1 MKNWGCLLLLSSL
14 TGTLSAQ
21 VSFSGLSVDQ
31 GKHLVFSVRAS
42 SAQGTDTGWFEA
54 DLGSGQLTTL
64 TFPVDTA
71 QWLAKAK
78 VLQWSN
84 AFGTFRLLPQ
94 GKVITVSPDSFA
106 GKSLLRWGKPLPSAY
121 SPDGVWALV
130 QIQKS
135 PVEGDLA
142 LWNIK
147 TGILERITQ
156 GITLST
162 NEAPALW
169 SPNGEFFVYVKA
181 DRLYY
186 YSMEQHAQ
194 DRVPP
199 EALRCLGAGLL
210 SSVRWGPDGDLVY
223 VRDNSLWRL
232 LPQDFYAL
240 SLFGAKYQ
248 TWGLVT
254 AFPLA
259 FDPATD
265 RFWLSPDLRFVL
277 LLVEGRT
284 LLLKSTGYFHDGAP
298 TWKGGAYVPLPG
310 GSRVKRVLWSEQG
323 AQVLVNNLRTPLS
336 AVFQLT
342 QKGARLQAQ
351 GGDFLDIAASSN
363 DKQVLLTTS
372 DGLSLRKATDFSQ
385 QNFFAQQGTRAAF
398 WQGQDVLLCS
408 VSGVQKLSLVSG
420 LKTPLVLGAAQGIA
434 FDQKGVPIAKEGE
447 GLWAWTQGVWQPISG
462 STLPARQTDNAQV
475 RVFLQSLNSEVHNR
489 IMVRLLDRS
498 VTVPLLPPPLPEPP
512 ALKNQPE
519 TESPD
524 GVFTH
529 GARDEKREI
538 ALVFLAQDSDQGLGE
553 VLSALRSWKA
563 GATFFV
569 NGDFLRRHPEA
580 CREIAASGAETANG
594 FYIPFQFSSTD
605 ASGAFIPK
613 GLARQEDDWH
623 RKTGTELSPLWW
635 PSGYSPGVVQA
646 AAKAGYVTVG
656 TDLKLPAPVGGRLE
670 SSVWI
675 DTLLKSVR
683 PGAIVPLTLGE
694 RDSKT
699 GDSFFRRLDLL
710 LNALKQAGYS
720 FVSVSKLRE
729 HSLN

>member
-1 MKNWGCLLLLSSL
+1 MKRWGCILLLSGL
-14 TGTLSAQ
+14 TVTLSAQ
-21 VSFSGLSVDQ
+21 VSFSGLAVDQ
-31 GKHLVFSVRAS
+31 GKHLVFSVQAS
-42 SAQGTDTGWFEA
+42 SAQGTDIGWFEA

-71 QWLAKAK
+71 EWLPKAK

-84 AFGTFRLLPQ
+84 AFGSFRLLPQ
-94 GKVITVSPDSFA
+94 GNVVTVSPDSFS

-121 SPDGVWALV
+121 SPEGAWALV

-135 PVEGDLA
+135 PIEGDLA

-147 TGILERITQ
+147 TGMLERITQ

-162 NEAPALW
+162 NSAPALW

-186 YSMEQHAQ
+186 YSMEQRAQ

-210 SSVRWGPDGDLVY
+210 SSVRWSPDGDLVY

-232 LPQDFYAL
+232 LPQDFYTL
-240 SLFGAKYQ
+240 SLFGPEYQ

-259 FDPATD
+259 FNPATD

-284 LLLKSTGYFHDGAP
+284 LLLKSTGYFHDGDT
-298 TWKGGAYVPLPG
+298 TWKGGSYVPLPG

-323 AQVLVNNLRTPLS
+323 ARVLVNNLRNPLS
-336 AVFQLT
+336 AVFQMT
-342 QKGARLQAQ
+342 QNGAKLQAQ
-351 GGDFLDIAASSN
+351 GVGFLDMAASP
-363 DKQVLLTTS
+363 DGKQVLLTTS
-372 DGLSLRKATDFSQ
+372 EGLSLRNASDFSQ
-385 QNFFAQQGTRAAF
+385 QNFFAQQETRAAF

-408 VSGVQKLSLVSG
+408 SAGVQKLSLVTG
-420 LKTPLVLGAAQGIA
+420 LKTLLVLGAAQSMA
-434 FDQKGVPIAKEGE
+434 FDQKGVLIAKEGG
-447 GLWAWTQGVWQPISG
+447 GLWAWTQGVWQPLSG
-462 STLPARQTDNAQV
+462 STLPSRQTDNSQV
-475 RVFLQSLNSEVHNR
+475 RVFLQNLNSEVHNR
-489 IMVRLLDRS
+489 IMVRLLARS

-512 ALKNQPE
+512 ALKTQPE
-519 TESPD
+519 SLSPE

-553 VLSALRSWKA
+553 VLSALHSWKA

-580 CREIAASGAETANG
+580 CREIAASGAETSNG
-594 FYIPFQFSSTD
+594 FYIPFQFSSAD
-605 ASGAFIPK
+605 AKGGFIPK

-623 RKTGTELSPLWW
+623 RKIGTELSPLWW
-635 PSGYSPGVVQA
+635 PSVYSPAVVQA
-646 AAKAGYVTVG
+646 ATKAGYVTVG
-656 TDLKLPAPVGGRLE
+656 TDLKLPVPVGRNLA

-675 DTLLKSVR
+675 DTLLKSIR
-683 PGAIVPLTLGE
+683 PGAIVPLTLGV

-710 LNALKQAGYS
+710 LDALKQAGYS